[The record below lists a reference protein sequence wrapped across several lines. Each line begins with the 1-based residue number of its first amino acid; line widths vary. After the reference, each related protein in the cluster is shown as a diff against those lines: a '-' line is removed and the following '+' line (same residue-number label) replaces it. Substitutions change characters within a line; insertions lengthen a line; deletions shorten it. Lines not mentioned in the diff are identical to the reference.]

1 MTTKRKM
8 KLVQEGEYVAEVEIE
23 MQYTDDEWS
32 PTISVSDALKL
43 DKVRA
48 ALKKGN
54 IEAASQLAQVYKLLP
69 VAA

>member
-8 KLVQEGEYVAEVEIE
+8 KLVQEGEYVAEVEIDLL
-23 MQYTDDEWS
+23 YTDNEWS
-32 PTISVSDALKL
+32 PTISVADALKL

-54 IEAASQLAQVYKLLP
+54 IETASQLAQVYKLLP
-69 VAA
+69 IAA